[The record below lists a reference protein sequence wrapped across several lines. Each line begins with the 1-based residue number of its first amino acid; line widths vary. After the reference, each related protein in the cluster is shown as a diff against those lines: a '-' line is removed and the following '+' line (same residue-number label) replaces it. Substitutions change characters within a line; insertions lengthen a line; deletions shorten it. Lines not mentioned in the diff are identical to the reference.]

1 MPDFCRFLCKHR
13 ISRMQ
18 KQGKI
23 ALVLGAT
30 GLVGGE
36 LVTQLLNHPN
46 YTTVVALVRRP
57 LDLQHPKLRSEIIDF
72 DLPDATKIKGD
83 DLFCAL
89 GTTLRKAGSKDA
101 QYRID
106 CTYPA
111 QIGLLARQ
119 NGVKQYLL
127 VSSLGANADS
137 SNFYLRTK
145 GDLEGKI
152 KVMNFEHFVAVRPS
166 LLLGERPEFRL
177 GEAIG
182 SAFSRLL
189 APFIPRKYKGIAA
202 SKVAAALIALA
213 NKGGKGV
220 EVVESGELQQY
231 G

>member
-1 MPDFCRFLCKHR
+1 
-13 ISRMQ
+13 MQ

-36 LVTQLLNHPN
+36 LVTQLLKHPQ
-46 YTTVVALVRRP
+46 YGEVVALVRRP
-57 LDLQHPKLRSEIIDF
+57 LDRQHPKLRQEVINF
-72 DLPDATKIKGD
+72 DQPDPAKIQGD

-89 GTTLRKAGSKDA
+89 GTTLRKAGSKEA

-119 NGVKQYLL
+119 NGVRQYLL
-127 VSSLGANADS
+127 VSSLGADADS

-145 GDLEGKI
+145 GDLEV
-152 KVMNFEHFVAVRPS
+152 KVKSMGFDHFVAVRPS
-166 LLLGERPEFRL
+166 LLLGRQEQVRL
-177 GEAIG
+177 GEVIWAG
-182 SAFSRLL
+182 VLRVFGPL
-189 APFIPRKYKGIAA
+189 IPRKYRAISAH
-202 SKVAAALIALA
+202 KVAVALITLA
-213 NKGGKGV
+213 NQDLKGV
-220 EVVESGELQQY
+220 QIVESNVLQKY